1 MRPNYSTKRRIAFV
15 GNVAHYGR
23 EFARHADGFVRTF
36 GPTLKTMAMSA
47 APALLAAGAPQ
58 AAAITAVMGQAA
70 DGYNQLR
77 ATMPY

>member
-1 MRPNYSTKRRIAFV
+1 M
-15 GNVAHYGR
+15 GNLAHYGR

-36 GPTLKTMAMSA
+36 GPTLQTMAMSA
-47 APALLAAGAPQ
+47 EPALLAAGSPQ
-58 AAAITAVMGQAA
+58 AVAVTAVRGRAV